1 MKGDCKMENKET
13 VRKYFDVD
21 PELWRQV
28 SIESAKLGIY
38 KKDFVTRALENEIKR
53 LREKEKLEEC
63 RS

>member
-1 MKGDCKMENKET
+1 MEKKEK

-53 LREKEKLEEC
+53 LREKEKLEE
-63 RS
+63 